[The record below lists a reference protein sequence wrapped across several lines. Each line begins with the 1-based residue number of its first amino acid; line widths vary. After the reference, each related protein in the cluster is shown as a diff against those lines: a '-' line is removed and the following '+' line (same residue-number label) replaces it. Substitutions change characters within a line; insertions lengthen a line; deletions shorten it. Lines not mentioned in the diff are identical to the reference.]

1 MIPRLANPDSSLAFI
16 ADGYHYISRV
26 CDRMGTDA
34 VRTRL
39 MGRPVVLMR
48 GGEAT
53 RIFYEGGRFDR
64 SGAMPASTF
73 HLLQDEDS
81 VQTLEGAPHRLRKS
95 GFLAL
100 LQGGEEAGLAAAFE
114 REFSAAVRR
123 WSGGPAVSLHDEL
136 APILSRAVFRWAGI
150 PEQPEDVFRDR
161 TEELSQMVERAGSFG
176 PVNWAAR
183 LGRHR
188 TEQWAVGLIRDAR
201 SGAPGTVGT
210 PATPLAA
217 LAAWRDED
225 GRQLEPSVAAVEL
238 LNLLRPTVALVRFLE
253 FAALALAR
261 RPLQARLLRDGD
273 PAELTAFADE
283 VRRRTPFFPVIAGRV
298 RHQFDWHG
306 HRFRE
311 RDWAILDIHGTNHDA
326 RLWRDP
332 QRFRP
337 QRFTED
343 GENPRHIVAQGGG
356 DYLEDH
362 RCPGEPATD
371 AVIVA
376 LLRVLLGTDWSL
388 EPGQDLRVT
397 YSILPAKVR
406 SSVRVLI
413 A

>member
-1 MIPRLANPDSSLAFI
+1 MIPRLATPDSSLAFV

-26 CDRMGTDA
+26 CDRLGTDA

-39 MGRPVVLMR
+39 MGRPVVLLR
-48 GGEAT
+48 GGEAA

-64 SGAMPASTF
+64 SGAMPTGTF
-73 HLLQDEDS
+73 HLLQDEGS
-81 VQTLEGAPHRLRKS
+81 VQTLEGAPHRLRKA
-95 GFLAL
+95 GFLKL

-114 REFSAAVRR
+114 TEFAAAVAR
-123 WSGGPAVSLHDEL
+123 WSGGPAVTLHEEL
-136 APILSRAVFRWAGI
+136 APILSRAVFRWTGV

-161 TEELSQMVERAGSFG
+161 TAELSQMVERAGSFG

-183 LGRHR
+183 LGRRR
-188 TEQWAVGLIRDAR
+188 TEGWAAGLIREAR
-201 SGAPGTVGT
+201 TGGRGT
-210 PATPLAA
+210 PGTPLAA
-217 LAAWRDED
+217 LAAWRDDD
-225 GRQLEPSVAAVEL
+225 GRELDPSVAAVEL

-283 VRRRTPFFPVIAGRV
+283 VRRRSPFFPVIAGRV
-298 RHQFDWHG
+298 RRSFAWHG
-306 HRFRE
+306 HEFAD
-311 RDWAILDIHGTNHDA
+311 RDWVILDIHGTNHDA
-326 RLWRDP
+326 RLWREP

-343 GENPRHIVAQGGG
+343 GENPRHIIAQGGG

-362 RCPGEPATD
+362 RCPGEPASN

-376 LLRVLLGTDWSL
+376 LLRVLLRAEWRL

-397 YSILPAKVR
+397 YSVLPAKVR
-406 SSVRVLI
+406 SGVRVLF